1 MGISFLLHRGAR
13 IYIETQVL
21 SQVQMHS
28 WYVTEIN
35 ALVSGSG
42 NKKVTKKK
50 INKITQKLLAIDQ
63 CEDGTLLLIL
73 E

>member
-1 MGISFLLHRGAR
+1 MLWYLVQ
-13 IYIETQVL
+13 ET
-21 SQVQMHS
+21 
-28 WYVTEIN
+28 
-35 ALVSGSG
+35 
-42 NKKVTKKK
+42 KKVTKKK